1 MNIKIFKTCRP
12 CKCSGE
18 KKYFSL
24 FLFVFSALLVSF
36 AFLSCD
42 GLAQKIDGCGYSF
55 LDNEKEF
62 IITGTLSVNG
72 AVPSEVASVFR
83 NGAENENAN
92 AKTAVNE
99 NSRSVF
105 GDFESDAGSSGSEL
119 SARTAIPSIQTPS
132 SYTVSATS
140 TSGGKTVQGEV
151 EPSGTFTIKLSSAAN
166 ETWTVKV
173 EGFSDSARSTK
184 ILEGSTTVM
193 LSANSVDNNISI
205 TLSPVSSGS
214 GRVNLTVGWENNTGI
229 KLAKMTFEDLPDI
242 TPDTSP
248 SMSYTTNLFFS
259 SIPFGSY
266 TVRIDFYDSNVVYP
280 GKDVQR
286 TLLYST
292 HEVINV
298 FSNLTTDTW
307 QGSASYLTGTDT
319 NKTFSVTKALV
330 DDFTNRKTFYVQGT
344 SGTYKPP
351 TNASDTNSGTYF
363 DPFATI
369 QKAVNTI
376 NAINDGTSAY
386 TIKVDGTLTITTPA
400 SESNDSAVSIQPNK
414 NLNLTIESL
423 STAKATIKANS
434 NGMRVFIVGNGAN
447 TAITPNVTMKNLIIT
462 GGKAESGGG
471 GGIKLEAGNLTLSNV
486 EVKNNTTTDVGGG
499 IYVRVGNCNITNG
512 TISSNTA
519 QTSGGGIYVADS
531 GSCTI
536 TGGVISNN
544 SAAYQGGGV
553 FLANLG
559 SMIKI
564 RGGVSMSGNQLTNIA
579 QQGTGTAIYANAGA
593 TAELDG
599 SSGTIS
605 ITTGRAQGGALPSI
619 YLAQGVPGST
629 TTGGSGGGSDPIPD
643 AVLKL
648 GGNIQIGNGNGTG
661 IKLKGKMKT
670 DEANI
675 KITYELTSEQT
686 INISYD
692 DAQINNPIIESENSR
707 QLKQEDC
714 DKFIV
719 NTSNKNYKLKLDG
732 SKNKGICANAF

>member
-72 AVPSEVASVFR
+72 AVPSKVA
-83 NGAENENAN
+83 
-92 AKTAVNE
+92 
-99 NSRSVF
+99 RSIS
-105 GDFESDAGSSGSEL
+105 GDFESDADSSGSGL

-151 EPSGTFTIKLSSAAN
+151 NGNSFTIKLSSG
-166 ETWTVKV
+166 TWTVKA
-173 EGFSDSARSTK
+173 EGYSDSSMAANTK
-184 ILEGSTTVM
+184 ILEGSATVT

-214 GRVNLTVGWENNTGI
+214 GSVNLTVGWENTTGI
-229 KLAKMTFEDLPDI
+229 KLAKMTFEDLPGI
-242 TPDTSP
+242 TPYTRP
-248 SMSYTTNLFFS
+248 STSYTTNLIFS
-259 SIPFGSY
+259 GIPSGSH
-266 TVRIDFYDSNVVYP
+266 TVRIDFYDSNVVNT
-280 GKDVQR
+280 GQDVKG

-298 FSNLTTDTW
+298 FSNLTTNTW
-307 QGSASYLTGTDT
+307 QGSASYFTETGG
-319 NKTFSVTKALV
+319 KTEFKITKALA
-330 DDFTNRKTFYVQGT
+330 DTFSRKEFYVKGT
-344 SGTYKPP
+344 DSTLPGTA
-351 TNASDTNSGTYF
+351 NDTNSGTYF

-512 TISSNTA
+512 TISTNTA

-531 GSCTI
+531 GSCII
-536 TGGVISNN
+536 TGGAISNN
-544 SAAYQGGGV
+544 SAASQGGGV
-553 FLANLG
+553 CLAKLG
-559 SMIKI
+559 STIKI
-564 RGGVSMSGNQLTNIA
+564 RGTVSMSGNQLTNTA

-605 ITTGRAQGGALPSI
+605 ITIGRAQGGALPAI
-619 YLAQGVPGST
+619 YLAKGVPGST

-648 GGNIQIGNGNGTG
+648 GGKIQIGNGNGTG

-692 DAQINNPIIESENSR
+692 DAQINNPIIEGENSG

-732 SKNKGICANAF
+732 SKNQGICANAFGN